1 MINLKQTRFNQLLNS
16 LEGSNPKTLSVRLKE
31 MEKLGLIKR
40 KVFSNEIPIRVEYY
54 LTEKGLAL
62 QPILDMM
69 AAYSMKYCSKDVF
82 KDAKPRDFKE
92 IYRRDIAEIP
102 EVK

>member
-69 AAYSMKYCSKDVF
+69 AAYSMKYCSKDIF

-92 IYRRDIAEIP
+92 IYERDIAEIP

>member
-1 MINLKQTRFNQLLNS
+1 
-16 LEGSNPKTLSVRLKE
+16 
-31 MEKLGLIKR
+31 
-40 KVFSNEIPIRVEYY
+40 
-54 LTEKGLAL
+54 
-62 QPILDMM
+62 MM

-92 IYRRDIAEIP
+92 IYERDIAEIP